1 MHLYL
6 AMEETMMVREF
17 EAEDVA
23 VALAV
28 ALAAD
33 VTVVLKITREMTR

>member
-1 MHLYL
+1 MHLYVV
-6 AMEETMMVREF
+6 MEETMMAREF
-17 EAEDVA
+17 EDV
-23 VALAV
+23 AV